1 MNIYGGQQSTSG
13 MNSQMLPPFKIDFTF
28 IYVCLSMWESGHM
41 SAEGQKR
48 LLNLLELEL
57 RAPTIWLLET

>member
-13 MNSQMLPPFKIDFTF
+13 MNSQMLLLIFV
-28 IYVCLSMWESGHM
+28 YVCLSMWESVRM
-41 SAEGQKR
+41 SAEDQKR

-57 RAPTIWLLET
+57 RAPQYGC

>member
-13 MNSQMLPPFKIDFTF
+13 MNSQMLPLLFV
-28 IYVCLSMWESGHM
+28 YVCLSMWESVRM
-41 SAEGQKR
+41 SAEDQKR

-57 RAPTIWLLET
+57 RAPQYGC